1 MIIRNPNGINFLR
14 HRVPILK
21 SLASADR
28 GRQPATSAISAVK
41 ANYVTTGDQP
51 GQEGRPSYAVSKPW
65 LNVRQ
70 YP

>member
-1 MIIRNPNGINFLR
+1 MIIRNPNEVKLLR
-14 HRVPILK
+14 RRVPILK

-28 GRQPATSAISAVK
+28 GRQPATAAIPAVK
-41 ANYVTTGDQP
+41 ATYITTGDQP
-51 GQEGRPSYAVSKPW
+51 GQEGRPSYAVSRPW